1 MKKYIIFIILVKTLL
16 NNLNCFYEELEDKNF
31 EYSMICKNHNCE
43 IHKDIIKFGKVLFKI
58 WFSADL
64 LGSLQYS
71 ILQDDPVNYGILS
84 DIISLCYLTI
94 NLNKDDLIYHI
105 DDIVNLKEIIN
116 NLISHRVIESNKN
129 IMEGFII
136 LKNLLDESINYFNN
150 DLKNN
155 KKLEKFIKIKIS
167 ME

>member
-1 MKKYIIFIILVKTLL
+1 MKKNIIFIILIQTLVT
-16 NNLNCFYEELEDKNF
+16 NLNCFYEDLENKNF
-31 EYSMICKNHNCE
+31 EYSMICKNYNCE
-43 IHKDIIKFGKVLFKI
+43 IHKEIIQIGKVLFKI

-71 ILQDDPVNYGILS
+71 ISQDDPVNYGILS

-116 NLISHRVIESNKN
+116 NLTSHRVIESNKS
-129 IMEGFII
+129 IMEGLII
-136 LKNLLDESINYFNN
+136 LKNLLNESINYFNTDSN
-150 DLKNN
+150 
-155 KKLEKFIKIKIS
+155 IKQNIEIKIS
-167 ME
+167 VE